1 MSTVP
6 RQKRCPDDEPEL
18 GHAARSQSAERYRPV
33 ESYERLTGEADK
45 VRMLEQATQNLMQ
58 NVRSCM
64 LEQQAIQDERD
75 RLRQQVEALSPGKVV
90 ATTSAVVGGD

>member
-18 GHAARSQSAERYRPV
+18 GHAARSQSAERYRPA

-64 LEQQAIQDERD
+64 LEQQAI
-75 RLRQQVEALSPGKVV
+75 
-90 ATTSAVVGGD
+90 